1 MASQPK
7 RQKLTAAERQGRR
20 AFPRHFVVHPNR
32 SALGP
37 DEPGRNGHFRVVRP
51 SAPPRRL
58 TRAACTARV
67 RFPQPWHGYGAAA
80 DGSMV
85 LTASKWHS
93 VVAGARSIAVDY
105 GAGEVLP
112 PFGFTDRSRGR
123 GWFWW
128 DGTRT
133 EHSILEAED
142 AQSHVRRYLE
152 DLFPTALSIELEERR

>member
-1 MASQPK
+1 MIESPLSKSTPLPEPGWYFVPAGIVAG
-7 RQKLTAAERQGRR
+7 TGAAAERQR
-20 AFPRHFVVHPNR
+20 AWF
-32 SALGP
+32 
-37 DEPGRNGHFRVVRP
+37 
-51 SAPPRRL
+51 AP
-58 TRAACTARV
+58 
-67 RFPQPWHGYGAAA
+67 
-80 DGSMV
+80 
-85 LTASKWHS
+85 
-93 VVAGARSIAVDY
+93 
-105 GAGEVLP
+105 EELP